1 MSDALSQTKGYS
13 QWATPARRA
22 RLVELLTQSKGLCVH
37 GHAPCVQLL
46 DHCYEVISEEL
57 IQDWK
62 ADDRVE
68 RAILWALESRRL
80 HAAPQI
86 WKRGPFDTIRREIY
100 LAERPVFEIVAIGVN
115 AFTQHKVAQVSLPGL
130 KATIWV
136 DLSGIKAEGL
146 SKNQLRKLARYKR
159 GAVPKGMVAQIETRV
174 HQAVKRVP

>member
-1 MSDALSQTKGYS
+1 MGRMSFS

-37 GHAPCVQLL
+37 GHAPCLQLL
-46 DHCYEVISEEL
+46 AHCYEVASEEL

-68 RAILWALESRRL
+68 RELAWQREKRRL

-86 WKRGPFDTIRREIY
+86 RKRGPFDTIRRDIY
-100 LAERPVFEIVAIGVN
+100 LAERPVFEIVGIGVN
-115 AFTQHKVAQVSLPGL
+115 AFTQHRVAQVEIPGL
-130 KATIWV
+130 KAIFWV

-159 GAVPKGMVAQIETRV
+159 GAVPKGMVAQMETRV
-174 HQAVKRVP
+174 HQAVKRVL